1 MEDHEKNHS
10 CKLCGKE
17 FPCGRSLGGHM
28 RSHMILISSSSSSS
42 HHHHQKKLR
51 LFSNRK
57 PVKNPKKANKS
68 SSPSEEYNTS
78 LQESPCKNK
87 GTSSSLTDAS
97 NYSPPVSDIINQRE
111 QEEVALSLI
120 ILSRDKGNWD
130 CSVDP
135 IFEFSD
141 NMLEF
146 NKTRNDSKKRKLEV
160 LGDSGKQS
168 EFKCSDCKKA
178 FSSYQA
184 LGGHRAS
191 YKKFNGCCGPRSNK
205 VPFGSNRSKDKKAHE
220 CSVCY
225 KVFSSGQALGGHKR
239 SHLVLADREAEKN
252 DKVRTF
258 FDLNLSPPQDDEE
271 ECNGFVEPA
280 FVYT

>member
-1 MEDHEKNHS
+1 MDDHEKNHT

-28 RSHMILISSSSSSS
+28 RSHMILISSSSS
-42 HHHHQKKLR
+42 HHHHHKKLR
-51 LFSNRK
+51 FLSNRK

-68 SSPSEEYNTS
+68 SSPSEVYNSS
-78 LQESPCKNK
+78 LQESLCKNK

-97 NYSPPVSDIINQRE
+97 NYSPPISDIINQQE

-120 ILSRDKGNWD
+120 ILSRDKGDWD

-135 IFEFSD
+135 IFEFS
-141 NMLEF
+141 NNSLELEKAR
-146 NKTRNDSKKRKLEV
+146 NGSKTRKLEV
-160 LGDSGKQS
+160 FDDLGKES
-168 EFKCSDCKKA
+168 EFKCWDCKKA

-191 YKKFNGCCGPRSNK
+191 YKKFNGCCGPKSNK
-205 VPFGSNRSKDKKAHE
+205 VSFGSNGNKDKKAHE

-239 SHLVLADREAEKN
+239 SHIVLAEKN
-252 DKVRTF
+252 DKVRNF
-258 FDLNLSPPQDDEE
+258 FDLNLSPEDEEE
-271 ECNGFVEPA
+271 ECNGFVFA
-280 FVYT
+280 